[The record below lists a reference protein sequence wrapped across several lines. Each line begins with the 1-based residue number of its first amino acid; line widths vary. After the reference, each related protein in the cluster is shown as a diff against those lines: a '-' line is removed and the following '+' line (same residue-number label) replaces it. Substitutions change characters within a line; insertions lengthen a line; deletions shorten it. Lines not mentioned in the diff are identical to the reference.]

1 MSLKDKAKFGK
12 GYLSD
17 AEEKNVFVLADDRV
31 RFDKNGPGGAVKVE
45 GYRGIWPVFGKPS
58 ERLGGADVV
67 IIHDDDDAGA
77 TGASENTAAG
87 TSGSRVNVPPSEN
100 DKTSN
105 QGLEQNSH
113 KKAIHFAKRPTWMC
127 NVKSACSPCE
137 KSELHRPYCQPYGN
151 RALIECRKIEVTKT
165 PERKPLSSNKE
176 PFKPDNGANVALDD
190 GKKLGAAN
198 VHQGRDVDTF
208 YGTSIDELLARE
220 DFANIASAQG
230 STLATRDEMFVSG
243 HVYKGYQVC
252 GKDRAR
258 ETWDYAEFL
267 GVNLILALIGIYVLL
282 TRQRYLAG
290 QHQSMLARRI
300 GRT

>member
-1 MSLKDKAKFGK
+1 MSLKDKAKFGT
-12 GYLSD
+12 GYITD

-31 RFDKNGPGGAVKVE
+31 RFDKSGAGGAVKVE
-45 GYRGIWPVFGKPS
+45 GYKGLWPLFGKPS
-58 ERLGGADVV
+58 QRLGGADIV
-67 IIHDDDDAGA
+67 IVHDEDDGGA
-77 TGASENTAAG
+77 TGALDNMFEA
-87 TSGSRVNVPPSEN
+87 SGSRKKVPSSKAGELQ
-100 DKTSN
+100 T
-105 QGLEQNSH
+105 ESH
-113 KKAIHFAKRPTWMC
+113 TKGIHFAKRPTWMC
-127 NVKSACSPCE
+127 SVKSACSPCE

-165 PERKPLSSNKE
+165 PDRKPLPSSKE
-176 PFKPDNGANVALDD
+176 AFKPGTGAKAIADKV
-190 GKKLGAAN
+190 KKLDTPN
-198 VHQGRDVDTF
+198 VHKGRDVDSI
-208 YGTSIDELLARE
+208 YGGSVDELLQRG
-220 DFANIASAQG
+220 DFANFAHLQESQLI
-230 STLATRDEMFVSG
+230 TRDEMFVSG

>member
-1 MSLKDKAKFGK
+1 MSLKDKAKFGV
-12 GYLSD
+12 GYLTD
-17 AEEKNVFVLADDRV
+17 AEEKNAFVLADDRV
-31 RFDKNGPGGAVKVE
+31 RFDKNGAGGAVKVE
-45 GYRGIWPVFGKPS
+45 GYRGIWPVFGKTS

-67 IIHDDDDAGA
+67 IVHDEDEGGA
-77 TGASENTAAG
+77 TGALDNTAGA
-87 TSGSRVNVPPSEN
+87 SGSRVKIPSIEGEN
-100 DKTSN
+100 E
-105 QGLEQNSH
+105 GLESNSTR
-113 KKAIHFAKRPTWMC
+113 KGIHFAKRPTWMC
-127 NVKSACSPCE
+127 SVKSSCSPCE

-165 PERKPLSSNKE
+165 PERKPLPPSKE
-176 PFKPDNGANVALDD
+176 EFKPGGREKVVVDKINKIGTSNT
-190 GKKLGAAN
+190 
-198 VHQGRDVDTF
+198 HQGRNVDST
-208 YGTSIDELLARE
+208 YGASIEEILERGESNNLAP
-220 DFANIASAQG
+220 ILG
-230 STLATRDEMFVSG
+230 SGLVTRDEMFVSG

>member
-1 MSLKDKAKFGK
+1 MSLKDKAKFGT
-12 GYLSD
+12 GYLTE
-17 AEEKNVFVLADDRV
+17 AEEKNIFVLADDRV
-31 RFDKNGPGGAVKVE
+31 RYDKNGPGGAVKVE

-67 IIHDDDDAGA
+67 IVHDEDDGGA
-77 TGASENTAAG
+77 QQGDSENTLTA
-87 TSGSRVNVPPSEN
+87 SGSRINPN
-100 DKTSN
+100 DQHKGTKDA
-105 QGLEQNSH
+105 NSH
-113 KKAIHFAKRPTWMC
+113 KKGMHFAKRPTWMC
-127 NVKSACSPCE
+127 TVKSACSPCE
-137 KSELHRPYCQPYGN
+137 KFELHRPYCQPYGN

-165 PERKPLSSNKE
+165 PERKPLPSSKE
-176 PFKPDNGANVALDD
+176 AFKPGSRPINIADKVGKNGASNA
-190 GKKLGAAN
+190 
-198 VHQGRDVDTF
+198 HQGREIDTT
-208 YGTSIDELLARE
+208 YTTSIEQLVGRGDMFHNSSSLVA
-220 DFANIASAQG
+220 
-230 STLATRDEMFVSG
+230 RDEMFVSG

-282 TRQRYLAG
+282 KRQRYLAG

>member
-1 MSLKDKAKFGK
+1 MSSKDKAKFGK
-12 GYLSD
+12 GYLTD

-31 RFDKNGPGGAVKVE
+31 RFDKNGPGGAVKVK

-58 ERLGGADVV
+58 ERLGGADV
-67 IIHDDDDAGA
+67 IIVQDDDGA

-87 TSGSRVNVPPSEN
+87 TSGNRLNVP
-100 DKTSN
+100 SN
-105 QGLEQNSH
+105 EGEHNPKEGLEQDSH
-113 KKAIHFAKRPTWMC
+113 RKAIHFAKRPIWMC
-127 NVKSACSPCE
+127 SVKKACSPCE
-137 KSELHRPYCQPYGN
+137 KSEFHRPYCQPYGN

-165 PERKPLSSNKE
+165 PERKPLPSSKE
-176 PFKPDNGANVALDD
+176 PFKPDKAAIEDP
-190 GKKLGAAN
+190 KKFGAAN
-198 VHQGRDVDTF
+198 VPQGRDIDTI
-208 YGTSIDELLARE
+208 YGSSIEEMLERGDL
-220 DFANIASAQG
+220 ANIAPAQASG
-230 STLATRDEMFVSG
+230 LVARDEMFVGG

-282 TRQRYLAG
+282 IRQRYLAG